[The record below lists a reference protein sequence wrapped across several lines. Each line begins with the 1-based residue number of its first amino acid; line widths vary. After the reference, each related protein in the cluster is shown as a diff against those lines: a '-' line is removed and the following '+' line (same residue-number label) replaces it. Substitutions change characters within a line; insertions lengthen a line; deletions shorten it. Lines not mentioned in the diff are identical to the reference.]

1 MDSEG
6 IKVMHAIPGR
16 IRFKVPQVR
25 ENPLF
30 ADQIEQRLATIP
42 GIQKVTI
49 NPLTSSV
56 LVLYD
61 TVVTASPESFHALAG
76 PLSALFP
83 GVAVK
88 DLEAL
93 HTRLTNGTS
102 ATSPLAT
109 SVRAFFASLNAKVNT
124 ATAGTADL
132 KLLLPLVLF
141 ALGVRSLLL
150 SEKRISPTWYDFL
163 WFALGTYFMLN
174 PKPEERQPE

>member
-1 MDSEG
+1 MDNEG
-6 IKVMHAIPGR
+6 LTVVHAIPGR
-16 IRFKVPQVR
+16 IRLKVPQVR
-25 ENPLF
+25 DSPLF
-30 ADQIEQRLATIP
+30 ANQIEQRLATIP

-61 TVVTASPESFHALAG
+61 TAVVASPESFQAFAE

-88 DLEAL
+88 DLETLQAM
-93 HTRLTNGTS
+93 LTNGTS
-102 ATSPLAT
+102 AVPPLAT
-109 SVRAFFASLNAKVNT
+109 GVRAFFASLNAQVNT
-124 ATAGTADL
+124 TTAGAADL
-132 KLLLPLVLF
+132 KLLLPLALF
-141 ALGVRSLLL
+141 ALGIRSLLV

-174 PKPEERQPE
+174 PKPEERQP